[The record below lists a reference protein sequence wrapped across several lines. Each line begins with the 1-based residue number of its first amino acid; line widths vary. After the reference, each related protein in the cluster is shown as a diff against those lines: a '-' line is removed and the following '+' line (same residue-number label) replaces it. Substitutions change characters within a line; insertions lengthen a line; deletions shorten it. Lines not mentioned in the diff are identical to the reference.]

1 MNFLRPQLFI
11 SCLVLLF
18 YFFTSCSL
26 FTSDGNIEADDPH
39 IIYEGRF
46 DFSDP
51 KNPRFDWPGSSI
63 HAVFEGSHISVRLN
77 DGNNDYNIFIDGKLE
92 TILRTDSSEVYNIS
106 DSLSPGKHRI
116 TITKRTEGIFGIA
129 TFGGFILSEGKTL
142 HPLALRRNRRMEF
155 IGDSFVAG
163 FGSDGKS
170 PDCEFSR
177 ETENNFIAYGP
188 VLARK
193 LKAYCNIIAVSGI
206 GITRNYGDST
216 RTSSVAMPYHYNK
229 TCFNDSLEWDF
240 SKYQPDV
247 VVIRLGRNDYWSKPF
262 PKRADFRTAYL
273 EFLKYVRSK
282 YPKANIFA
290 LCGPIRKD
298 PHCDYI
304 KSAVNEINDKKIY
317 FVKLDVN
324 LKRPGDFGCQYHPN
338 KSGHEKIASFLEPII
353 REKTGWKW

>member
-1 MNFLRPQLFI
+1 MNLRRHILLSIFLTYLI
-11 SCLVLLF
+11 LTLVSCNI
-18 YFFTSCSL
+18 
-26 FTSDGNIEADDPH
+26 FTSDGRIDADDPL

-63 HAVFEGSHISVRLN
+63 HAVFEGSSISVRIT
-77 DGNNDYNIFIDGKLE
+77 DGNNDYNIFIDDKLK
-92 TILRTDSSEVYNIS
+92 TILRTDSSVVYNIS
-106 DSLSPGKHRI
+106 DSLSPGKHRV

-129 TFGGFILSEGKTL
+129 SFQGFILEEGKTL
-142 HPLALRRNRRMEF
+142 HPLGFRRKRRMEF

-170 PDCEFSR
+170 PGCEFSR

-206 GITRNYGDST
+206 GLVRNYGDST
-216 RTSSVAMPYHYNK
+216 RTSAVAMPDHYNK
-229 TCFNDSLEWDF
+229 TCLNDSLEWNF
-240 SKYQPDV
+240 SNYQPDV

-262 PKRADFRTAYL
+262 PKRAEFRTAYL
-273 EFLKYVRSK
+273 QFLKYVRGK
-282 YPKANIFA
+282 YPGAHIFA
-290 LCGPIRKD
+290 LCGPIRND

-304 KSAVNEINDKKIY
+304 RSVVNEMKDKKIY
-317 FVKLDVN
+317 LVNLKVN
-324 LKRPGDFGCQYHPN
+324 LKRPEDFGCQYHPN
-338 KSGHEKIASFLEPII
+338 KSGHEKIAAYLEPII
-353 REKTGWKW
+353 REKTGWK